1 MVGYAAFVA
10 VGPGGRTDW
19 RRLSVTFVRAMPSG
33 AATLSL
39 SSSPAASPYRWA
51 RPGDVNAFFGLI
63 FDNLANLLLLV
74 MLLGGAFQFPTDFII
89 RTMVPGTALGVLVGD
104 LAFFWLAFRL
114 ARKTGRD
121 DVTAMPLGI
130 DTPSLFG
137 MIFFVLGPSFLAG
150 RDVLGLSETDAAI
163 RTWHIGI
170 WCLVLSGLLKLA
182 CAPICG
188 WIRSSVPR
196 AGLLGSLAAIALVLI
211 SFMPMLDIF
220 AHPLPGL
227 LATVVILTAL
237 IGRIPFPGKLP
248 GTLGALIVAGTV
260 YYLMIAMGIDGYKS
274 PEMPTVTWMP
284 TDWLNAW
291 TFGWIGSFEAALP
304 YLPIAFPFALM
315 TVVGGIDCT
324 ESAAAAGDDYD
335 TRGVIAIEGVATL
348 IAGMSGGVIQTTPY
362 IGHPAYK
369 AMGGRAAYSLAT
381 ALLVGSAGI
390 VGYFELI
397 NAFLPIPVVLP
408 ILVFIGLE
416 ITAQSFAATPRRHYP
431 AVALGCV
438 PALAFLALSF
448 PNRLFGDPASI
459 AAGLTID
466 SMNESLQDNLATLTM
481 LSNSFILTSLLW
493 AWILA
498 SIIDRKLNLAAIVLC
513 VTALLTL
520 FGLIHSPLAEN
531 RLFLPLG
538 PDSWGDWVLDGK
550 YRGIVMEYALAY
562 LASAGL
568 LVAWK
573 SLVPLESLPPID
585 THGEEPM
592 PVFGSEPTQT
602 HPASQ
607 HGTHRQVAGVLAAQS
622 LVTRTLEPEV
632 MDTFEAA
639 MMYDQMDHEAVN
651 RKFVDDLLSGGE
663 VVGEVIDL
671 GTGTA
676 LIPIEL
682 CQRVEAVRIL
692 AIDASGEMLDLARR
706 RIEIAQMTQRIQLEQ
721 ADCKALKG
729 FATAMADTVIS
740 NTVIHH
746 LANPAQMVGEAVRLL
761 RPGGRLFI
769 RDLVRPATLGEVD
782 ALVAAHAADEA
793 EAARAMFRDSLLAAL
808 TLAEAREMFASFGLS
823 PENLKMTSDRHW
835 TFDGR
840 IR

>member
-1 MVGYAAFVA
+1 MNKPPF
-10 VGPGGRTDW
+10 R
-19 RRLSVTFVRAMPSG
+19 
-33 AATLSL
+33 
-39 SSSPAASPYRWA
+39 YRWA
-51 RPGDVNAFFGLI
+51 APGDVNAFFGLI

-74 MLLGGAFQFPTDFII
+74 MLLGGAFQFPAEFII
-89 RTMVPGTALGVLVGD
+89 KTMVPGTALGVLVGD

-121 DVTAMPLGI
+121 NVTAMPLGI

-137 MIFFVLGPSFLAG
+137 MIFFVLGPSYLAG
-150 RDVLGLSETDAAI
+150 RDVLGLSEADAAL

-227 LATVVILTAL
+227 LATVVILTTL

-248 GTLGALIVAGTV
+248 GTIGALIVAGTV
-260 YYLMIAMGIDGYKS
+260 YYLMIAMGVDGYHA
-274 PEMPTVTWMP
+274 PTMPSITWMP

-291 TFGWIGSFEAALP
+291 TFGWLGSFGAALP
-304 YLPIAFPFALM
+304 YLPIAFPFAIM

-348 IAGMSGGVIQTTPY
+348 VAGMSGGVIQTTPY

-381 ALLVGSAGI
+381 ALLIGSAGI
-390 VGYFELI
+390 IGYFELI
-397 NAFLPIPVVLP
+397 NAYLPVPVVLP

-448 PNRLFGDPASI
+448 PNQVFGDPASI
-459 AAGLTID
+459 AGGLTID
-466 SMNESLQDNLATLTM
+466 KIDARLQEKLTTLTM

-493 AWILA
+493 AWALA
-498 SIIDRKLNLAAIVLC
+498 SIIDRNAKLASMIFVGAG
-513 VTALLTL
+513 AMTL
-520 FGLIHSPLAEN
+520 FGLIHSPFAEN
-531 RLFLPLG
+531 RLFLPFG
-538 PDSWGDWVLDGK
+538 PDSWGDWVLDRK
-550 YRGIVMEYALAY
+550 LRGSTYEYAAAY
-562 LASAGL
+562 FACASL
-568 LVAWK
+568 LVAWAK
-573 SLVPLESLPPID
+573 LVPLASSGVVCE
-585 THGEEPM
+585 HEE
-592 PVFGSEPTQT
+592 VFGGGEAHASTPTSGAPQ
-602 HPASQ
+602 
-607 HGTHRQVAGVLAAQS
+607 LAN
-622 LVTRTLEPEV
+622 RTLEPEV
-632 MDTFEAA
+632 MNNFDEAVE
-639 MMYDQMDHEAVN
+639 YDQMDHAAVN
-651 RKFVDDLLSGGE
+651 RAFVDDLLKGGAVGQR
-663 VVGEVIDL
+663 VVDL

-682 CQRVEAVRIL
+682 CNRDADVRVM
-692 AIDASGEMLDLARR
+692 AIDASVEMLDLAKRR
-706 RIEIAQMTQRIQLEQ
+706 VEIAGLISRIQLVQ
-721 ADCKALKG
+721 ADAKTLDDLEPK
-729 FATAMADTVIS
+729 MADAVIS
-740 NTVIHH
+740 NSLIHH
-746 LANPAQMVGEAVRLL
+746 LPNPRLAVAAAL
-761 RPGGRLFI
+761 RIAKPGARIFI
-769 RDLVRPATLGEVD
+769 RDLARPATTAELFRLVEV
-782 ALVAAHAADEA
+782 HAATATDT
-793 EAARAMFRDSLLAAL
+793 ARKMFSDSLFAAL
-808 TLAEAREMFASFGLS
+808 TLEEARDLFESFGFDRS
-823 PENLKMTSDRHW
+823 RVTMTSDRHW
-835 TFDGR
+835 TFDATVV
-840 IR
+840 

>member
-1 MVGYAAFVA
+1 M
-10 VGPGGRTDW
+10 
-19 RRLSVTFVRAMPSG
+19 
-33 AATLSL
+33 SL
-39 SSSPAASPYRWA
+39 SSSSATTPYRWA

-89 RTMVPGTALGVLVGD
+89 KTMVPGTALGVLVGD
-104 LAFFWLAFRL
+104 IAFFWLAFRL

-137 MIFFVLGPSFLAG
+137 MIFFVLGPSYLAG
-150 RDVLGLSETDAAI
+150 RDVLELSEADAAV

-188 WIRSSVPR
+188 WIRTSVPR

-227 LATVVILTAL
+227 LATVVILTTL

-248 GTLGALIVAGTV
+248 GTLGALAVAGTV
-260 YYLMIAMGIDGYKS
+260 YYLMIALGVDGYKA
-274 PEMPTVTWMP
+274 PKMPTVTWMP

-348 IAGMSGGVIQTTPY
+348 VAGMSGGVIQTTPY

-397 NAFLPIPVVLP
+397 NAYLPIPVVLP

-448 PNRLFGDPASI
+448 PNQLFGDPASF

-466 SMNESLQDNLATLTM
+466 KIDERLQDKLATLTM

-498 SIIDRKLNLAAIVLC
+498 SIIDRKLQLAAIVLC

-531 RLFLPLG
+531 RLFLPVG
-538 PDSWGDWVLDGK
+538 PDSWGDLVLDGK
-550 YRGIVMEYALAY
+550 YRGIVLEYALAY

-568 LVAWK
+568 LMAWK
-573 SLVPLESLPPID
+573 SLVPMDSLPPID
-585 THGEEPM
+585 THGDEPT
-592 PVFGSEPTQT
+592 PVFGAEPTSPLSPTQGY
-602 HPASQ
+602 A
-607 HGTHRQVAGVLAAQS
+607 QVAGAVAMQS
-622 LVTRTLEPEV
+622 LASRTLEPEV

-639 MMYDQMDHEAVN
+639 MMYDQMDHETVN
-651 RKFVDDLLSGGE
+651 RKFVDDLLLGGK
-663 VVGEVIDL
+663 VSGEVIDL

-682 CQRVEAVRIL
+682 CERVDEVRVL

-721 ADCKALKG
+721 ADCKSLKG
-729 FATAMADTVIS
+729 FANAMADVVIS

-746 LANPAQMVGEAVRLL
+746 LPDPALMVGQAVRLL

-769 RDLVRPATLGEVD
+769 RDLVRPATIGEVD
-782 ALVAAHAADEA
+782 ALVTAHTAGETA
-793 EAARAMFRDSLLAAL
+793 EARAMFRDSLLAAL
-808 TLAEAREMFASFGLS
+808 TVDEARRMFAAFGLP
-823 PENLKMTSDRHW
+823 PENVKMTSDRHW
-835 TFDGR
+835 TFDGTVAKTS
-840 IR
+840 

>member
-1 MVGYAAFVA
+1 MVRYSRNSFLCAMH
-10 VGPGGRTDW
+10 PEP
-19 RRLSVTFVRAMPSG
+19 VT
-33 AATLSL
+33 L
-39 SSSPAASPYRWA
+39 SSSPPATTPYRWA
-51 RPGDVNAFFGLI
+51 RAGDVNAFFGLI

-89 RTMVPGTALGVLVGD
+89 KTMVPGTALGVLVGD
-104 LAFFWLAFRL
+104 IAFFWLAFRL

-150 RDVLGLSETDAAI
+150 RDVLLLSEADAAL

-248 GTLGALIVAGTV
+248 GTLGALAVAGTV
-260 YYLMIAMGIDGYKS
+260 YYLMIAMGVDGYHA
-274 PEMPTVTWMP
+274 PTMPTVTWMP

-335 TRGVIAIEGVATL
+335 TRGVIAIEGAATL
-348 IAGMSGGVIQTTPY
+348 VAGMSGGVIQTTPY

-381 ALLVGSAGI
+381 ALLIGSAGI

-397 NAFLPIPVVLP
+397 NAYLPIPVVVP
-408 ILVFIGLE
+408 ILLFIGIE

-438 PALAFLALSF
+438 PALTFLALFF
-448 PNRLFGDPASI
+448 PNQLFGDPASI
-459 AAGLTID
+459 AGGVTLDKIDGGLR
-466 SMNESLQDNLATLTM
+466 EKLATLTM

-493 AWILA
+493 AWMLA

-513 VTALLTL
+513 VTAALTL
-520 FGLIHSPLAEN
+520 FGVIHSPLAEN
-531 RLFLPLG
+531 RLFLPTG
-538 PDSWGDWVLDGK
+538 PDSWGDWVLDVK
-550 YRGIVMEYALAY
+550 YRAIVMEYALAY

-573 SLVPLESLPPID
+573 ALVPLDSLPPID
-585 THGEEPM
+585 THGDESVPG
-592 PVFGSEPTQT
+592 FGAGPDDSQT
-602 HPASQ
+602 RTITNAQ
-607 HGTHRQVAGVLAAQS
+607 AVGALTVQS
-622 LVTRTLEPEV
+622 LATRTLEPEV

-651 RKFVDDLLSGGE
+651 RKFVDDLISGGE
-663 VVGEVIDL
+663 VGGEVIDL

-682 CQRVEAVRIL
+682 CERVEGVRVL

-729 FATAMADTVIS
+729 FAAEMADTVIS

-746 LANPAQMVGEAVRLL
+746 LPDPSLMVGEAVRLL
-761 RPGGRLFI
+761 RDGGRLFI
-769 RDLVRPATLGEVD
+769 RDLVRPATIGEVD
-782 ALVAAHAADEA
+782 ALVAAHAANETKEA
-793 EAARAMFRDSLLAAL
+793 RTMFRDSLLAAL
-808 TLAEAREMFASFGLS
+808 TIDEARQMFASFGL
-823 PENLKMTSDRHW
+823 PAANVRMTSDRHW
-835 TFDGR
+835 TFDG
-840 IR
+840 IVAKAG

>member
-1 MVGYAAFVA
+1 MS
-10 VGPGGRTDW
+10 P
-19 RRLSVTFVRAMPSG
+19 
-33 AATLSL
+33 
-39 SSSPAASPYRWA
+39 SSPATTPYRWA
-51 RPGDVNAFFGLI
+51 RVGDVNAFFGLI
-63 FDNLANLLLLV
+63 FDNFANLLLLV
-74 MLLGGAFQFPTDFII
+74 MLLGGAFQFPTEFII
-89 RTMVPGTALGVLVGD
+89 KTMVPGTALGVLIGD

-114 ARKTGRD
+114 AKKTGRD

-137 MIFFVLGPSFLAG
+137 MIFFVLGPSYLVG
-150 RDVLGLSETDAAI
+150 RDVLGLSETDAAL

-170 WCLVLSGLLKLA
+170 WCLVLSGVFKLA

-188 WIRSSVPR
+188 WIRSAVPR

-227 LATVVILTAL
+227 LATVIVLTTL

-248 GTLGALIVAGTV
+248 GTLGALLVAGAV
-260 YYLMIAMGIDGYKS
+260 YYAMIALGIDGYKA
-274 PEMPTVTWMP
+274 PEMPAITWMP
-284 TDWLNAW
+284 VDWLNAW
-291 TFGWIGSFEAALP
+291 TFGWFGSFEAALP

-348 IAGMSGGVIQTTPY
+348 VAGMSGGVIQTTPY

-390 VGYFELI
+390 VGYFALI
-397 NAFLPIPVVLP
+397 NAYLPVPVVLP

-416 ITAQSFAATPRRHYP
+416 ITAQSFSATPRRHYP

-448 PNRLFGDPASI
+448 PNQLFGDPASS
-459 AAGLTID
+459 AAGLTV
-466 SMNESLQDNLATLTM
+466 ESIQKPLQEKLATLTI

-498 SIIDRKLNLAAIVLC
+498 SIIDRKLQLAAIVLC
-513 VTALLTL
+513 VAATLTL

-531 RLFLPLG
+531 RLFLPSG
-538 PDSWGDWVLDGK
+538 PESWGDWVLSGE
-550 YRGIVMEYALAY
+550 YRATVLEYALAY
-562 LASAGL
+562 FAAAGL
-568 LVAWK
+568 LVVWQV
-573 SLVPLESLPPID
+573 LVPLGALPPID
-585 THGEEPM
+585 EDGNGAGHGD
-592 PVFGSEPTQT
+592 GSRFSGGSGPTS
-602 HPASQ
+602 AS
-607 HGTHRQVAGVLAAQS
+607 GTQLQAAGVLAAS
-622 LVTRTLEPEV
+622 RIMGRTLEPEV

-651 RKFVDDLLSGGE
+651 RKFVDDLLKGGK
-663 VVGEVIDL
+663 VGGDVIDI

-682 CQRVEAVRIL
+682 CERVEGVRVL
-692 AIDASGEMLDLARR
+692 AIDASVEMLDLARR

-729 FATAMADTVIS
+729 FEGAMADVVIC
-740 NTVIHH
+740 NTVVHH
-746 LANPAQMVGEAVRLL
+746 LAEPALLVREAIRLL
-761 RPGGRLFI
+761 RGGGRLFI
-769 RDLVRPATLGEVD
+769 RDLVRPATVEEVD
-782 ALVAAHAADEA
+782 ALVAAHAANET
-793 EAARAMFRDSLLAAL
+793 EEARAMFRDSLLAAL
-808 TLAEAREMFASFGLS
+808 TIDEAREMFVSFGL
-823 PENLKMTSDRHW
+823 PAANVEMTSDRHW
-835 TFDGR
+835 TFDGTVAKTD
-840 IR
+840 

>member
-1 MVGYAAFVA
+1 MHSEPV
-10 VGPGGRTDW
+10 
-19 RRLSVTFVRAMPSG
+19 
-33 AATLSL
+33 TLSP
-39 SSSPAASPYRWA
+39 STSPANTPYRWA
-51 RPGDVNAFFGLI
+51 RSGDVNAFFGLI

-89 RTMVPGTALGVLVGD
+89 KTMVPGTALGVLVGD
-104 LAFFWLAFRL
+104 IAFFWLAFRL

-150 RDVLGLSETDAAI
+150 RDVLGLSEADAAL

-227 LATVVILTAL
+227 LATVVILTTL

-248 GTLGALIVAGTV
+248 GTLGALAVAGTV
-260 YYLMIAMGIDGYKS
+260 YYLMIAMGVDGYHAPK
-274 PEMPTVTWMP
+274 MPTVTWMP

-348 IAGMSGGVIQTTPY
+348 VAGMSGGVIQTTPY

-381 ALLVGSAGI
+381 ALLVGSAGL

-397 NAFLPIPVVLP
+397 NAYLPIPVVLP

-416 ITAQSFAATPRRHYP
+416 ITAQSFSATPRRHYP

-448 PNRLFGDPASI
+448 PNQLFGDPASI
-459 AAGLTID
+459 AGGVTLDKID
-466 SMNESLQDNLATLTM
+466 GRLQEKLATLTM
-481 LSNSFILTSLLW
+481 LSNSFILISLLW

-513 VTALLTL
+513 VTAALTL
-520 FGLIHSPLAEN
+520 FGVIHSPLAEN
-531 RLFLPLG
+531 RLFLPTG
-538 PDSWGDWVLDGK
+538 PDSWGDWVLDAK
-550 YRGIVMEYALAY
+550 YRAIVMEYALAY
-562 LASAGL
+562 LASAVL

-573 SLVPLESLPPID
+573 SLVPIESLPPID
-585 THGEEPM
+585 AHGDES
-592 PVFGSEPTQT
+592 VQGFGAATRE
-602 HPASQ
+602 SQ
-607 HGTHRQVAGVLAAQS
+607 DRPGGHAQVAGALAAQS
-622 LVTRTLEPEV
+622 LAAQPLATRTLEPEV

-639 MMYDQMDHEAVN
+639 VMYDQMDHEAVN
-651 RKFVDDLLSGGE
+651 RKFVDDLVSGGE
-663 VVGEVIDL
+663 LGDEVIDL

-682 CQRVEAVRIL
+682 CERVEGVRVL

-706 RIEIAQMTQRIQLEQ
+706 RIEIAQMNQRIQLEQ

-729 FATAMADTVIS
+729 FAGAMADTVIS

-746 LANPAQMVGEAVRLL
+746 LPDPSLMVGEAVRLL
-761 RPGGRLFI
+761 RGGGRLFI
-769 RDLVRPATLGEVD
+769 RDLVRPATMGDVD
-782 ALVAAHAADEA
+782 ALVAAHTEN
-793 EAARAMFRDSLLAAL
+793 ETEEARAMFRDSLLAAL
-808 TLAEAREMFASFGLS
+808 TIDEARQMFASLGL
-823 PENLKMTSDRHW
+823 PAANVKMTSDRHW
-835 TFDGR
+835 TFDGTVAR
-840 IR
+840 

>member
-1 MVGYAAFVA
+1 M
-10 VGPGGRTDW
+10 
-19 RRLSVTFVRAMPSG
+19 
-33 AATLSL
+33 SL
-39 SSSPAASPYRWA
+39 SSPTATTPYRWA

-89 RTMVPGTALGVLVGD
+89 TTMVPGTALGVLIGD
-104 LAFFWLAFRL
+104 IAFFWLAFRL

-150 RDVLGLSETDAAI
+150 RDVLGLSEADAAI

-227 LATVVILTAL
+227 LATVVILTTL
-237 IGRIPFPGKLP
+237 IGRIPLPGKLP
-248 GTLGALIVAGTV
+248 GTLGALIVAGSV
-260 YYLMIAMGIDGYKS
+260 YYLMIALGVDGYNA
-274 PEMPTVTWMP
+274 PQMPTVTWMP

-397 NAFLPIPVVLP
+397 NAYLPIPVVLP

-448 PNRLFGDPASI
+448 PNQLFGDPASI

-466 SMNESLQDNLATLTM
+466 SINERLQDKLATLTM

-520 FGLIHSPLAEN
+520 VGLIHSPLTEN
-531 RLFLPLG
+531 RLFLPFG
-538 PDSWGDWVLDGK
+538 PDSWGNLVLDGK
-550 YRGIVMEYALAY
+550 YRGIVLEYALAY

-568 LVAWK
+568 LAAWK
-573 SLVPLESLPPID
+573 SLVPMESLPPID
-585 THGEEPM
+585 THGDELTPI
-592 PVFGSEPTQT
+592 FGAEPTGM
-602 HPASQ
+602 HS
-607 HGTHRQVAGVLAAQS
+607 GLHRQVAAALAVQS
-622 LVTRTLEPEV
+622 LATRTLEPEV

-651 RKFVDDLLSGGE
+651 RKFVDDLVSGGK
-663 VVGEVIDL
+663 VVGEVIDF

-682 CQRVEAVRIL
+682 CERVEDVRVL

-706 RIEIAQMTQRIQLEQ
+706 RIEIAQMTQRIQLEH
-721 ADCKALKG
+721 ADCKSLKG
-729 FATAMADTVIS
+729 FANAMADTVIS

-746 LANPAQMVGEAVRLL
+746 LPNPTLMVGEAVRLL

-769 RDLVRPATLGEVD
+769 RDLVRPATIAEVD
-782 ALVAAHAADEA
+782 ALVAAHTANETA
-793 EAARAMFRDSLLAAL
+793 EARAMFRDSLLAAL
-808 TLAEAREMFASFGLS
+808 TIDEARQMFASFGFP

-835 TFDGR
+835 TFDGCVAKKS
-840 IR
+840 